1 MAFQLSFEAEFY
13 YPDKSEGIT
22 IPTAVISGDNLV
34 RTYAKVDPGS
44 EFCVFTN
51 EIGRDLG
58 LDIESGIPKR
68 MGSLTGTLDTFGHEV
83 TIQTFDFA
91 FQSVLY
97 FAKYP
102 GLQRNLLGRNG
113 WLRHLNL
120 AIVDY
125 ESKLYV
131 SQYS

>member
-1 MAFQLSFEAEFY
+1 MAFQLSFEAEIY

-22 IPTAVISGDNLV
+22 ISTALISGDNLV

-68 MGSLTGTLDTFGHEV
+68 MGSLTGTLDTFGHEI
-83 TIQTFDFA
+83 TLQTFDFA
-91 FQSVLY
+91 FQSVVY

>member
-22 IPTAVISGDNLV
+22 IPAILIAGDNLV
-34 RTYAKVDPGS
+34 RTYAKVDPGA
-44 EFCVFTN
+44 EFCVFTH
-51 EIGRDLG
+51 EVGRELG

-83 TIQTFDFA
+83 TLQTLEFA
-91 FQSVLY
+91 LQSVVY
-97 FAKYP
+97 FVKYP
-102 GLQRNLLGRNG
+102 GLERNLLGRTG
-113 WLRHLNL
+113 WLRQLSL

-125 ESKLYV
+125 ESKLYLAR
-131 SQYS
+131 YS

>member
-22 IPTAVISGDNLV
+22 ISTALISGGNLV

-83 TIQTFDFA
+83 TLQTFDFA
-91 FQSVLY
+91 FQSVVY